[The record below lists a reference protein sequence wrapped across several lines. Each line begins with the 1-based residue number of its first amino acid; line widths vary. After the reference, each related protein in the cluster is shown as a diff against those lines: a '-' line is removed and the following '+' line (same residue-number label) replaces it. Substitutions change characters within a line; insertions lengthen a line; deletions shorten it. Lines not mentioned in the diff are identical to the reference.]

1 MNDCPRQNPAYR
13 LTQFFPLPPPL
24 SPTLLFLHALLAFS
38 DVDQISFIHYF
49 NYLFASLKNRF
60 QSLRDLARLS
70 FDCLSVGK

>member
-24 SPTLLFLHALLAFS
+24 LFLHALLAFS
-38 DVDQISFIHYF
+38 DVDQISFIRYF
-49 NYLFASLKNRF
+49 NYLFASLKNQF
-60 QSLRDLARLS
+60 QSLRDLSRLS